1 MPAVSNIRKSLQVLW
16 QFFWLGCISFGG
28 PAAHLGY
35 FRQHFV
41 ERLQWLDENE
51 YSQLIALSQFL
62 PGPGSSQVG
71 FAIGY
76 RHAGILG
83 AWAAFIGFTLP
94 SFLLLL
100 WVALY
105 QPPSDQPIYALVI
118 SGLKLLAVIVVA
130 DAVLKMFRQFCR
142 QRSSQLTALLSAL
155 LLLLFAGTSMQ
166 MAVLLLAFIIGW
178 SFLPA
183 QIKANGKTTIKTNT
197 HPLSW
202 LLLGLTGLI
211 IAWFWFMPEQ
221 LQSALQLF
229 AAFAQTGALVFG
241 GGHVVLPLL
250 QSTIGEQISSAEF
263 LSGYALAQA
272 VPGPMFTLSAYLGAL
287 LLPETPIVG
296 AIIATLGLF
305 LPGLLL
311 MLALLERWQQLAHQP
326 KLQGGVG
333 MVNAAVVGLLIATL
347 INPVA
352 VSAITDI
359 ASALAAI
366 IGFIALQRWR
376 IKIGWLLLI
385 YALIWPL
392 MLWMTQ

>member
-28 PAAHLGY
+28 PAAHIGY

-178 SFLPA
+178 YFLPA
-183 QIKANGKTTIKTNT
+183 QIKASGKTKIKTNT

-221 LQSALQLF
+221 LKPALQLF

-287 LLPETPIVG
+287 LLPESPIVG

-352 VSAITDI
+352 ISAITDI

-366 IGFIALQRWR
+366 IGFTALQRWR
-376 IKIGWLLLI
+376 IKIGWLLII

-392 MLWMTQ
+392 ILWMTQ